1 MNKKCVPEGS
11 FVKCS
16 FAEATNI
23 KRLKV
28 THNNNVLIYGK
39 KMATEGDKEFLE
51 NIPQF
56 DKCKKGEC
64 KFCAVGNW
72 EPLGEKAM
80 IGNNRLLLE
89 NSKIKCE
96 KGGILS
102 LYLTL
107 EEAKASIDL
116 GNMLISQF
124 DFDFAIGKGIEMGML
139 SSLSMAA
146 FWKLSSSLF
155 YNFGKLGF
163 VVYGGLKESKNP
175 QKLYEEAIEAGL
187 KNGKIKKVE
196 KNGNI
201 YYETTEV
208 INYKNYG
215 SSWSGNF
222 VLTEID
228 GEMKLFIIR
237 KKVKAISV
245 PFGSFDLNGE
255 SPFDYIIKNKKL
267 EDKDIVFVHNHFQN
281 SGESSYMTKSDMKK
295 VAEYYAYKPNS
306 QKMGKKILNYLRE
319 GDEPLYEVSNKW
331 SGSGNNSYA
340 FGSEIEAHAD
350 LLINKTKL
358 AKFIK
363 FGRQIQKKQS
373 DESYFYSVGIAD
385 MAKGDRW
392 QFDKVLMDTFWGR
405 SPVEDTDILEK
416 ENFYIY

>member
-11 FVKCS
+11 FIKCS
-16 FAEATNI
+16 FADAIDI
-23 KRLKV
+23 KKLRV

-107 EEAKASIDL
+107 EEMMAS
-116 GNMLISQF
+116 
-124 DFDFAIGKGIEMGML
+124 E
-139 SSLSMAA
+139 SL
-146 FWKLSSSLF
+146 LSLF
-155 YNFGKLGF
+155 NTDFPIGQGMELALLTSLGIGGLGILPRNLFFNFGIPGF
-163 VVYGGLKESKNP
+163 VVYGGKNKRNS
-175 QKLYEEAIEAGL
+175 QELYREAIEAGL

-215 SSWSGNF
+215 SIWSGNF

-245 PFGSFDLNGE
+245 PFGSFDKDGE
-255 SPFDYIIKNKKL
+255 SPFDYIIQNKKFG
-267 EDKDIVFVHNHFQN
+267 DKDIFIHNHFQN
-281 SGESSYMTKSDMKK
+281 LGDSSYMTKSDMKK
-295 VAEYYAYKPNS
+295 VSEYYAYKPNS
-306 QKMGKKILNYLRE
+306 QKMGDKILNYLRE
-319 GDEPLYEVSNKW
+319 GNEPLYEVSNKW
-331 SGSGNNSYA
+331 SGSGNNSYN
-340 FGSEIEAHAD
+340 FGAEIEAHAD
-350 LLINKTKL
+350 LLVNKTKL
-358 AKFIK
+358 TKLIKFI
-363 FGRQIQKKQS
+363 RQKQKNQS

-385 MAKGDRW
+385 MANDDKGHL
-392 QFDKVLMDTFWGR
+392 DKVFMDMLWGR
-405 SPVEDTDILEK
+405 SSIEDTDVLDQ

>member
-11 FVKCS
+11 FIKCS
-16 FAEATNI
+16 FADAIDI
-23 KRLKV
+23 KKLRV

-107 EEAKASIDL
+107 EEMMAS
-116 GNMLISQF
+116 
-124 DFDFAIGKGIEMGML
+124 E
-139 SSLSMAA
+139 SL
-146 FWKLSSSLF
+146 LSLF
-155 YNFGKLGF
+155 NSDFPIGQGMELALLTSLGIGGLGVLPGNLFFNFGMPGF
-163 VVYGGLKESKNP
+163 VVYGGKNKRNS
-175 QKLYEEAIEAGL
+175 QELYREAIEAGL

-215 SSWSGNF
+215 SIWSGNF

-245 PFGSFDLNGE
+245 PFGSFDKDGE
-255 SPFDYIIKNKKL
+255 SPFDYIIQNKKFG
-267 EDKDIVFVHNHFQN
+267 DKDIFIHNHFQN
-281 SGESSYMTKSDMKK
+281 LGDSSYMTKSDMKK
-295 VAEYYAYKPNS
+295 VSEYYAYKPNS
-306 QKMGKKILNYLRE
+306 QKMGDKILNYLRE
-319 GDEPLYEVSNKW
+319 GNEPLYEVSNKW
-331 SGSGNNSYA
+331 SGSGNNSYN
-340 FGSEIEAHAD
+340 FGAEIEAHAD
-350 LLINKTKL
+350 LLVNKTKL
-358 AKFIK
+358 TKLTKLIKFI
-363 FGRQIQKKQS
+363 RQKQTNQS

-385 MAKGDRW
+385 MANDDKGHL
-392 QFDKVLMDTFWGR
+392 DKVFMDMLWGR
-405 SPVEDTDILEK
+405 SSIEDTDVLDQ

>member
-64 KFCAVGNW
+64 KFCAAGNW

-107 EEAKASIDL
+107 EEMMAS
-116 GNMLISQF
+116 
-124 DFDFAIGKGIEMGML
+124 E
-139 SSLSMAA
+139 SL
-146 FWKLSSSLF
+146 LSLF
-155 YNFGKLGF
+155 NSDFPIGQGMELALLTSLGIGGLGVLPRNLFFNFGMPGF
-163 VVYGGLKESKNP
+163 VVYGGKNKRNS
-175 QKLYEEAIEAGL
+175 QELYREAIEEGL

-215 SSWSGNF
+215 SIWSGNF

-245 PFGSFDLNGE
+245 PFGSFDKDGE
-255 SPFDYIIKNKKL
+255 SPFDYIIQNKKFG
-267 EDKDIVFVHNHFQN
+267 DKDIFIHNHFQN
-281 SGESSYMTKSDMKK
+281 LGDSSYMTKSDMKK
-295 VAEYYAYKPNS
+295 VSEYYAYKPNS
-306 QKMGKKILNYLRE
+306 QKMGDKIL
-319 GDEPLYEVSNKW
+319 
-331 SGSGNNSYA
+331 
-340 FGSEIEAHAD
+340 I
-350 LLINKTKL
+350 T
-358 AKFIK
+358 
-363 FGRQIQKKQS
+363 
-373 DESYFYSVGIAD
+373 
-385 MAKGDRW
+385 
-392 QFDKVLMDTFWGR
+392 
-405 SPVEDTDILEK
+405 
-416 ENFYIY
+416 

>member
-11 FVKCS
+11 FIKCS
-16 FAEATNI
+16 FADAIDI
-23 KRLKV
+23 KKLRV

-107 EEAKASIDL
+107 EEMMAS
-116 GNMLISQF
+116 
-124 DFDFAIGKGIEMGML
+124 E
-139 SSLSMAA
+139 SL
-146 FWKLSSSLF
+146 LSLF
-155 YNFGKLGF
+155 NTDFPIGQGMELALLTSLGIGGLGILPRNLFFNFGIPGF
-163 VVYGGLKESKNP
+163 VVYGGKNKRNS
-175 QKLYEEAIEAGL
+175 QELYREAIEEGL

-215 SSWSGNF
+215 SIWSGNF

-245 PFGSFDLNGE
+245 PFGSFDKDGE
-255 SPFDYIIKNKKL
+255 SPFDYIIQNKKFG
-267 EDKDIVFVHNHFQN
+267 DKDIFIHNHFQN
-281 SGESSYMTKSDMKK
+281 LGDSSYMTKSDMKK
-295 VAEYYAYKPNS
+295 VSEYYAYKPNS
-306 QKMGKKILNYLRE
+306 QKMGDKILNYLRE
-319 GDEPLYEVSNKW
+319 GNEPLYEVSNKW
-331 SGSGNNSYA
+331 SGSGNNSYN
-340 FGSEIEAHAD
+340 FGAEIEAHAD
-350 LLINKTKL
+350 LLVNKTKL
-358 AKFIK
+358 TKLIKFI
-363 FGRQIQKKQS
+363 RQKQKNQS

-385 MAKGDRW
+385 MANDDKGHL
-392 QFDKVLMDTFWGR
+392 DKVFMDMLWGR
-405 SPVEDTDILEK
+405 SSIEDTDVLDQ

>member
-11 FVKCS
+11 FIKCS
-16 FAEATNI
+16 FADAIDI
-23 KRLKV
+23 KKLRV

-96 KGGILS
+96 KGGVLS

-107 EEAKASIDL
+107 EEMMAS
-116 GNMLISQF
+116 
-124 DFDFAIGKGIEMGML
+124 E
-139 SSLSMAA
+139 SL
-146 FWKLSSSLF
+146 LSLF
-155 YNFGKLGF
+155 NSDFPIGQGMELALLTSLGIGGLGVLPGTLFFNFGMPGF
-163 VVYGGLKESKNP
+163 VVYGGKNKRNS
-175 QKLYEEAIEAGL
+175 QELYREAIQAGL

-245 PFGSFDLNGE
+245 PFGSFDKDGE
-255 SPFDYIIKNKKL
+255 SPFDYIIQNKKFG
-267 EDKDIVFVHNHFQN
+267 DKDIFIHNHFQN
-281 SGESSYMTKSDMKK
+281 LGDSSYMTKSDMKK
-295 VAEYYAYKPNS
+295 VSEYYAYKPNS
-306 QKMGKKILNYLRE
+306 QKMGDKILNYLRE
-319 GDEPLYEVSNKW
+319 GNEPLYEVSNKW
-331 SGSGNNSYA
+331 SGSGNNSYN
-340 FGSEIEAHAD
+340 FGAEIEAHAD
-350 LLINKTKL
+350 LLVNKTKL
-358 AKFIK
+358 TKLTKLIKFI
-363 FGRQIQKKQS
+363 RQKQKNQS

-385 MAKGDRW
+385 MANDDKGHL
-392 QFDKVLMDTFWGR
+392 DKVFMDMLWGR
-405 SPVEDTDILEK
+405 SSIEDTDVLDQ

>member
-64 KFCAVGNW
+64 KFCAAGNW

-107 EEAKASIDL
+107 EEMMAS
-116 GNMLISQF
+116 
-124 DFDFAIGKGIEMGML
+124 E
-139 SSLSMAA
+139 SL
-146 FWKLSSSLF
+146 LSLF
-155 YNFGKLGF
+155 NSDFPIGQGMELALLTSLGIGGLGVLPGNLFFNFGMPGF
-163 VVYGGLKESKNP
+163 VVYGGKNKRNS
-175 QKLYEEAIEAGL
+175 QELYREAIEAGL

-215 SSWSGNF
+215 SIWSGNF

-245 PFGSFDLNGE
+245 PFGSFDKDGE
-255 SPFDYIIKNKKL
+255 SPFDYIIQNKKFG
-267 EDKDIVFVHNHFQN
+267 DKDIFIHNHFQN
-281 SGESSYMTKSDMKK
+281 LGDSSYMTKSDMKK
-295 VAEYYAYKPNS
+295 VSEYYAYKPNS
-306 QKMGKKILNYLRE
+306 QKMGDKILNYLRE
-319 GDEPLYEVSNKW
+319 GNEPLYEVSNKW
-331 SGSGNNSYA
+331 SGSGNNSYN
-340 FGSEIEAHAD
+340 FGAEIEAHAD
-350 LLINKTKL
+350 LLVNKTKL
-358 AKFIK
+358 TKLTKLIKFI
-363 FGRQIQKKQS
+363 RQKQKNQS

-385 MAKGDRW
+385 MANDDKGHL
-392 QFDKVLMDTFWGR
+392 DKVFMDMLWGR
-405 SPVEDTDILEK
+405 SSIEDTDVLDQ

>member
-11 FVKCS
+11 FIKCS
-16 FAEATNI
+16 FADAIDI
-23 KRLKV
+23 KKLRV

-107 EEAKASIDL
+107 EEMMAS
-116 GNMLISQF
+116 
-124 DFDFAIGKGIEMGML
+124 E
-139 SSLSMAA
+139 SL
-146 FWKLSSSLF
+146 LSLF
-155 YNFGKLGF
+155 NSDFPIGQGMELALLTSLGIGGLGVLPGNLFFNFGMPGF
-163 VVYGGLKESKNP
+163 VVYGGKNKRNS
-175 QKLYEEAIEAGL
+175 QELYREAIEAGL

-215 SSWSGNF
+215 SIWSGNF

-245 PFGSFDLNGE
+245 PFGSFDKDGE
-255 SPFDYIIKNKKL
+255 SPFDYIIQNKKFG
-267 EDKDIVFVHNHFQN
+267 DKDIFIHNHFQN
-281 SGESSYMTKSDMKK
+281 LGDSSYMTKSDMKK
-295 VAEYYAYKPNS
+295 VSEYYAYKPNS
-306 QKMGKKILNYLRE
+306 QKMGDKILNYLRE
-319 GDEPLYEVSNKW
+319 GNEPLYEVSNKW
-331 SGSGNNSYA
+331 SGSGNNSYN
-340 FGSEIEAHAD
+340 FGAEIEAHAD
-350 LLINKTKL
+350 LLVNKTKL
-358 AKFIK
+358 TKLIKFI
-363 FGRQIQKKQS
+363 RQKQKNQS

-385 MAKGDRW
+385 MANDDKGHL
-392 QFDKVLMDTFWGR
+392 DKVFMDMLWGR
-405 SPVEDTDILEK
+405 SSIEDTDVLDQ

>member
-11 FVKCS
+11 FIKCS
-16 FAEATNI
+16 FADAIDI
-23 KRLKV
+23 KKLRV

-107 EEAKASIDL
+107 EEMMAS
-116 GNMLISQF
+116 
-124 DFDFAIGKGIEMGML
+124 E
-139 SSLSMAA
+139 SL
-146 FWKLSSSLF
+146 LSLF
-155 YNFGKLGF
+155 NSDFPIGQGMELALLTSLGIGGLGVLPGNLFFNFGMPGF
-163 VVYGGLKESKNP
+163 VVYGGKNKRNS
-175 QKLYEEAIEAGL
+175 QELYREAIEAGL

-215 SSWSGNF
+215 SIWSGNF

-245 PFGSFDLNGE
+245 PFGSFDKDGE
-255 SPFDYIIKNKKL
+255 SPFDYIIQNKKFG
-267 EDKDIVFVHNHFQN
+267 DKDIFIHNHFQN
-281 SGESSYMTKSDMKK
+281 LGDSSYMTKSDMKK
-295 VAEYYAYKPNS
+295 VSEYYAYKPNS
-306 QKMGKKILNYLRE
+306 QKMGDKILNYLRE
-319 GDEPLYEVSNKW
+319 GNEPLYEVSNKW
-331 SGSGNNSYA
+331 SGSGNNSYN
-340 FGSEIEAHAD
+340 FGAEIEAHAD
-350 LLINKTKL
+350 LLVNKTKL
-358 AKFIK
+358 TKLTKLIKFI
-363 FGRQIQKKQS
+363 RQKQKNQS

-385 MAKGDRW
+385 MANDDKGHL
-392 QFDKVLMDTFWGR
+392 DKVFMDMLWGR
-405 SPVEDTDILEK
+405 SSIEDTDVLDQ

>member
-64 KFCAVGNW
+64 KFCAAGNW

-89 NSKIKCE
+89 NSQIKCE
-96 KGGILS
+96 KGGVLS

-107 EEAKASIDL
+107 EEMMAS
-116 GNMLISQF
+116 
-124 DFDFAIGKGIEMGML
+124 E
-139 SSLSMAA
+139 SL
-146 FWKLSSSLF
+146 LSLF
-155 YNFGKLGF
+155 NSDFPIGQGMELALLTSLGIGGLGVLPRNLFFNFGMPGF
-163 VVYGGLKESKNP
+163 VVYGGKNKRNS
-175 QKLYEEAIEAGL
+175 QELYREAIEAGL

-267 EDKDIVFVHNHFQN
+267 EDKNIIFVHNHFQN
-281 SGESSYMTKSDMKK
+281 SGKSSYMTKSDMKK
-295 VAEYYAYKPNS
+295 VVEYYAYKPNS
-306 QKMGKKILNYLRE
+306 QKMGDKILNYLRE
-319 GDEPLYEVSNKW
+319 GNEPLYEVSNKW
-331 SGSGNNSYA
+331 SGSGNSSYN

-350 LLINKTKL
+350 LLVNKTKL
-358 AKFIK
+358 TKFIK
-363 FGRQIQKKQS
+363 FVRQKQKNQS

-385 MAKGDRW
+385 MAKEDKW
-392 QFDKVLMDTFWGR
+392 KPDKVFM
-405 SPVEDTDILEK
+405 DILWGNRMTE
-416 ENFYIY
+416 EEQEIWYDPAMQGMLHY

>member
-107 EEAKASIDL
+107 EEMMAS
-116 GNMLISQF
+116 
-124 DFDFAIGKGIEMGML
+124 E
-139 SSLSMAA
+139 SL
-146 FWKLSSSLF
+146 LSLF
-155 YNFGKLGF
+155 NSDFPIGQGMELALLTSLGIGGLGVLPGNLFFNFGMPGF
-163 VVYGGLKESKNP
+163 VVYGGKNKRNS
-175 QKLYEEAIEAGL
+175 QELYREAIEAGL

-215 SSWSGNF
+215 SIWSGNF

-245 PFGSFDLNGE
+245 PFGSFDKDGE
-255 SPFDYIIKNKKL
+255 SPFDYIIQNKKFG
-267 EDKDIVFVHNHFQN
+267 DKDIFIHNHFQN
-281 SGESSYMTKSDMKK
+281 LGDSSYMTKSDMKK
-295 VAEYYAYKPNS
+295 VSEYYAYKPNS
-306 QKMGKKILNYLRE
+306 QKMGDKILNYLRE
-319 GDEPLYEVSNKW
+319 GNEPLYEVSNKW
-331 SGSGNNSYA
+331 SGSGNNSYN
-340 FGSEIEAHAD
+340 FGAEIEAHAD
-350 LLINKTKL
+350 LLVNKTKL
-358 AKFIK
+358 TKLIKFI
-363 FGRQIQKKQS
+363 RQKQKNQS

-385 MAKGDRW
+385 MANDDKGHL
-392 QFDKVLMDTFWGR
+392 DKVFMDMLWGR
-405 SPVEDTDILEK
+405 SSIEDTDVLDQ

>member
-11 FVKCS
+11 FIKCS

-107 EEAKASIDL
+107 EEMMAS
-116 GNMLISQF
+116 
-124 DFDFAIGKGIEMGML
+124 E
-139 SSLSMAA
+139 SL
-146 FWKLSSSLF
+146 LSLF
-155 YNFGKLGF
+155 NSDFPIGQGMELALLTSLGIGGLGVLPRNLFFNFGMPGF
-163 VVYGGLKESKNP
+163 VVYGGENKRNSQE
-175 QKLYEEAIEAGL
+175 LYREAIEEGL

-267 EDKDIVFVHNHFQN
+267 EDKNIIFVHNHFQS

-319 GDEPLYEVSNKW
+319 GDEPLYKVSNKW
-331 SGSGNNSYA
+331 SGSGNNSYT

-350 LLINKTKL
+350 LLVNKTKL

-363 FGRQIQKKQS
+363 YGRQIQKKQG

-385 MAKGDRW
+385 MAQGDRW
-392 QFDKVLMDTFWGR
+392 QFDKVLMDTLWGR

>member
-11 FVKCS
+11 FIKCS
-16 FAEATNI
+16 FADAIDI
-23 KRLKV
+23 KKLRV

-107 EEAKASIDL
+107 EEMMAS
-116 GNMLISQF
+116 
-124 DFDFAIGKGIEMGML
+124 E
-139 SSLSMAA
+139 SL
-146 FWKLSSSLF
+146 LSLF
-155 YNFGKLGF
+155 NSDFPIGQGMELALLTSLGIGGLGVLPGNLFFNFGMPGF
-163 VVYGGLKESKNP
+163 VVYGGKNKRNS
-175 QKLYEEAIEAGL
+175 QELYREAIEAGL

-215 SSWSGNF
+215 SIWSGNF

-245 PFGSFDLNGE
+245 PFGSFDKDGE
-255 SPFDYIIKNKKL
+255 SPFDYIIQNKKFG
-267 EDKDIVFVHNHFQN
+267 DKDIFIHNHFQN
-281 SGESSYMTKSDMKK
+281 LGDSSYMTKSDMKK
-295 VAEYYAYKPNS
+295 VSEYYAYKPNS
-306 QKMGKKILNYLRE
+306 QKMGDKILNYLRE
-319 GDEPLYEVSNKW
+319 GNEPLYEVSNKW
-331 SGSGNNSYA
+331 SGSGNNSYN
-340 FGSEIEAHAD
+340 FGAEIEAHAD
-350 LLINKTKL
+350 LLVNKTKL
-358 AKFIK
+358 TKLIKFI
-363 FGRQIQKKQS
+363 RQKQKNQS
-373 DESYFYSVGIAD
+373 DESYFYSVGIAV
-385 MAKGDRW
+385 MANDDKGHL
-392 QFDKVLMDTFWGR
+392 DKVFMDMLWGR
-405 SPVEDTDILEK
+405 SSIEDTDVLDQ

>member
-107 EEAKASIDL
+107 EEMMAS
-116 GNMLISQF
+116 
-124 DFDFAIGKGIEMGML
+124 E
-139 SSLSMAA
+139 SL
-146 FWKLSSSLF
+146 LSLF
-155 YNFGKLGF
+155 NSDFPIGQGMELALLTSLGIGGLGVLPRNLFFNFGMPGF
-163 VVYGGLKESKNP
+163 VVYGGKNKRNS
-175 QKLYEEAIEAGL
+175 QELYREAIEAGL

-215 SSWSGNF
+215 SIWSGNF

-245 PFGSFDLNGE
+245 PFGSFDKDGE
-255 SPFDYIIKNKKL
+255 SPFDYIIQNKKFG
-267 EDKDIVFVHNHFQN
+267 DKDIFIHNHFQN
-281 SGESSYMTKSDMKK
+281 LGDSSYMTKSDMKK
-295 VAEYYAYKPNS
+295 VSEYYAYKPNS
-306 QKMGKKILNYLRE
+306 QKMGDKILNYLRE
-319 GDEPLYEVSNKW
+319 GNEPLYEVSNKW
-331 SGSGNNSYA
+331 SGSGNNSYN
-340 FGSEIEAHAD
+340 FGAEIEAHAD
-350 LLINKTKL
+350 LLVNKTKL
-358 AKFIK
+358 TKLIKFI
-363 FGRQIQKKQS
+363 RQKQKNQS

-385 MAKGDRW
+385 MANDDKGHL
-392 QFDKVLMDTFWGR
+392 DKVFMDMLWGR
-405 SPVEDTDILEK
+405 SSIEDTDVLDQ